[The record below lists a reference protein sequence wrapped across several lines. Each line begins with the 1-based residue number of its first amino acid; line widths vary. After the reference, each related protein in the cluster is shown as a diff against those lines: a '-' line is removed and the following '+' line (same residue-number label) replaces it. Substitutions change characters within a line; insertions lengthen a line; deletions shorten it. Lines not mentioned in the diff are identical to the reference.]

1 MKKCL
6 SYFVIATLMLLSGCN
21 SDSNPT
27 TDPIQGQWKLIN
39 ISGTFAGIDD
49 DFTPGLITWDFN
61 PISQMVTVVNNNTDA
76 TKWDILETGVYAYRF
91 INNPDS
97 LCGESLEIDSSLFGC
112 YSIANNTLIIDQSIS
127 DGFVI
132 TLNR

>member
-1 MKKCL
+1 MKK
-6 SYFVIATLMLLSGCN
+6 YFSFFVFATLMLLSGCN
-21 SDSNPT
+21 SDSNST
-27 TDPIQGQWKLIN
+27 TDTIQGQWKLIN

-49 DFTPGLITWDFN
+49 DFTPGLITWNFN
-61 PISQMVTVVNNNTDA
+61 PISQMVTVVNNNTDT
-76 TKWDILETGVYAYRF
+76 TKWDILETGVYTYRF

-97 LCGESLEIDSSLFGC
+97 LCGESLEIDGSVFGC